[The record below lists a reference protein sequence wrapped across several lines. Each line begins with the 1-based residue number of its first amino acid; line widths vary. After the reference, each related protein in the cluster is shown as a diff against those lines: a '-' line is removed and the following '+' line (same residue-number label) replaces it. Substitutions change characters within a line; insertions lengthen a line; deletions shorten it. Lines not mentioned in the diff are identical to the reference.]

1 MEKSLFNRLHLI
13 VLAVAT
19 AGLIVLAVLNL
30 RQESEFQQ
38 PDDGVW
44 WREVQGGLEAVKVLP
59 DSPAQR
65 AGIQEGDLLTG
76 AEVLPDTAA
85 QRSEVQTQDLLSGEK
100 PLGTNSVQQTEA
112 QGKPDSGKIAAANSS
127 KPIERPAKKASGK
140 GAKKGLAES
149 GKEPEARSNGE
160 LLPKGA
166 GELLRMSPIAHL
178 SDLEHVLYRAGIY
191 GNAGYAITRGGVP
204 LDTPVGVIPEP
215 LDRGLA
221 QAQRIIGL
229 VYLAIGIYV
238 LFRRWTAAR
247 ATHFYLFCLVS
258 FALCTLKYTGEL
270 NGLDWTVFW
279 LNVVAEALQPAL
291 FLHFALT
298 FPEERLKNIR
308 RRWLLPLI
316 YAPGAGLLGLWLW
329 AIGTRQATGLLKHRL
344 DQTGT
349 AYDVAFYVLAAL
361 LFLLSYRR
369 ADTPLLRQQL
379 KWVTRGTLLA
389 VLPFTL
395 FSAVPFLLDLHP
407 PRLLTDLAGLSL
419 VFLPLT
425 FSWAIVRYRLMD
437 TDLIFKR
444 GVAYTLATG
453 LLLGAYFGVIA
464 LISVVVHNVMPEAV
478 REWGLVIAILVTAA
492 IFDPLKRRIQGWV
505 DRAFDRHRYDYRKAL
520 VEFGRGLSSETDL
533 EALLNSIVER
543 LPRTLLVA
551 RVAVFL
557 MRDSGRLRLAA
568 AHGLPVEVSVAQDR
582 FGNDR
587 GGKGSLQLGFLDFD
601 QAQDHSHIFLEN
613 AQAALYLPPDQQ
625 RTAALLDLNYYLPCR
640 VQDGA
645 TTRTIAVIGLGRT
658 IGGDFLSS
666 EDVELLE
673 SLASYI
679 GIALQNASLY
689 ARLEAKIG
697 EFERLKEFNENIVES
712 INVGILALDLND
724 RIESWNAQME
734 AMYALSRA
742 EALGQELGSV
752 FPTDFVDAIDSFRSE
767 QGVHHLYK
775 FRLTTRA
782 GEQRMVNIAIAPLLS
797 RDFISVGRIILV
809 DDITERVSLES
820 QLAQADKLSSIGLLA
835 AGVAHEI
842 NTPLAVIS
850 SYAQMLAKQL
860 KADAR
865 LGPVLDKITQQ
876 SFRAAEIA
884 NGLLNFSRTSTTEFR
899 ETNLNQVIRDTLSL
913 LEHQFKT
920 AQISVDLDLVE
931 ELPPINGNPGKLQQV
946 FLNLLLN
953 AKEAMPEGG
962 RLRVATAVNGHVE
975 AIVTDTGAGI
985 APEHLKRIYDPFF
998 TTKMTPKLG
1007 DRRGTGL
1014 GLSVSYGIIQE
1025 HAGKNHVESAVG
1037 AGTTFHLE
1045 FPLLRNSVHA

>member
-1 MEKSLFNRLHLI
+1 METSIFNRLQLTLLGL
-13 VLAVAT
+13 VT
-19 AGLIVLAVLNL
+19 AGLVLLAVLNFL
-30 RQESEFQQ
+30 EERHFQQ

-44 WREVQGGLEAVKVLP
+44 WREAADGKGLVADRVLP
-59 DSPAQR
+59 DSPGLR
-65 AGIQEGDLLTG
+65 AGIRAGDRLTG
-76 AEVLPDTAA
+76 VSILPVGPVGSGLPDAI
-85 QRSEVQTQDLLSGEK
+85 RSRE
-100 PLGTNSVQQTEA
+100 PLAGV
-112 QGKPDSGKIAAANSS
+112 
-127 KPIERPAKKASGK
+127 
-140 GAKKGLAES
+140 
-149 GKEPEARSNGE
+149 KELPEEARQHTSNE
-160 LLPKGA
+160 PLILAADVKFTPVVRSA
-166 GELLRMSPIAHL
+166 
-178 SDLEHVLYRAGIY
+178 DLERALYRTGSYFQIYYRISRDGISP
-191 GNAGYAITRGGVP
+191 GRQAELIVE
-204 LDTPVGVIPEP
+204 VIPEP
-215 LDRGLA
+215 MDRNLALGL
-221 QAQRIIGL
+221 RLIGL

-238 LFRRWTAAR
+238 LFRRWTAPR

-258 FALCTLKYTGEL
+258 FALYALKYTGA
-270 NGLDWTVFW
+270 LDATGHWDKLDQCVFW
-279 LNVVAEALQPAL
+279 FNVIAESLQPAL
-291 FLHFALT
+291 FLHFALS
-298 FPEERLKNIR
+298 FPEERLKKFSR
-308 RRWLLPLI
+308 HWLLPLI
-316 YAPGAGLLGLWLW
+316 YVPGAILLGLWIY
-329 AIGTRQATGLLKHRL
+329 AINFWQATALLKHRL

-349 AYDVAFYVLAAL
+349 AYDAVFYVFAAT

-369 ADTPLLRQQL
+369 ANTPLLRQQL
-379 KWVTRGTLLA
+379 KWLTRGALLA
-389 VLPFTL
+389 VVPFTL
-395 FSAVPFLLDLHP
+395 FYAIPFLCDWQP
-407 PRLLTDLAGLSL
+407 YSWLTNLAGLSII
-419 VFLPLT
+419 FLPLT

-453 LLLGAYFGVIA
+453 LILGAYFGVIA
-464 LISVVVHNVMPEAV
+464 AAAGLAHYRLPESVRDTGE
-478 REWGLVIAILVTAA
+478 GIAIMLALA
-492 IFDPLKRRIQGWV
+492 LFEPLKRRIQGWV
-505 DRAFDRHRYDYRKAL
+505 DKVFDRHRYDYRKAL

-533 EALLNSIVER
+533 HALLESIVER
-543 LPRTLLVA
+543 LPSTLLVA

-557 MRDSGRLRLAA
+557 AQNSEEPGRLYLAA
-568 AHGLPVEVSVAQDR
+568 SHGLPSEALNAQIGMD
-582 FGNDR
+582 
-587 GGKGSLQLGFLDFD
+587 LGFLNFD
-601 QAQDHSHIFLEN
+601 QATDHSHIFLEN
-613 AQAALYLPPDQQ
+613 AQQAMHLPDGQQ

-645 TTRTIAVIGLGRT
+645 TSRTIAVIGLGRT

-689 ARLEAKIG
+689 ARLEEKIG

-712 INVGILALDLND
+712 INVGILALDLDD

-742 EALGQELGSV
+742 EAIGQELSAV
-752 FPTDFVDAIDSFRSE
+752 FPVEFIEALEGFRNE

-775 FRLTTRA
+775 FPLTTRA
-782 GEQRMVNIAIAPLLS
+782 GEQRAANIAIAPLLS

-809 DDITERVSLES
+809 DDITERVSLET

-850 SYAQMLAKQL
+850 SYAQMLSKQL
-860 KADAR
+860 KGDAR

-899 ETNLNQVIRDTLSL
+899 DTNLNQVIRDTLSL

-920 AQISVDLDLVE
+920 AQIIVDLELAE
-931 ELPPINGNPGKLQQV
+931 ELPSIHGNPGKLQQV

-953 AKEAMPEGG
+953 AKEAMPGGG
-962 RLRVATAVNGHVE
+962 RLRVATLANRRDNCVAALVNDSG
-975 AIVTDTGAGI
+975 TGI

-998 TTKMTPKLG
+998 TTKNVPRAG

-1025 HAGKNHVESAVG
+1025 HAGKIHVESAIG

>member
-1 MEKSLFNRLHLI
+1 MESSLFNRLQAT
-13 VLAVAT
+13 VLALAT
-19 AGLIVLAVLNL
+19 AGLVVLAVLNY
-30 RQESEFQQ
+30 RQETQFQQ

-44 WREVQGGLEAVKVLP
+44 WREVHGGLEAVKVLP
-59 DSPAQR
+59 NSPGQR
-65 AGIQEGDLLTG
+65 AGIQQHDLLTG
-76 AEVLPDTAA
+76 AAVLPDTAA
-85 QRSEVQTQDLLSGEK
+85 QRAGMQTQDLLIGEK
-100 PLGTNSVQQTEA
+100 AQSENPAKQTETSKVSAGKTTPAGTADQGVPPANKA
-112 QGKPDSGKIAAANSS
+112 QPGGKRKELAKNPDQ
-127 KPIERPAKKASGK
+127 PAPESDEDILPAGDKQLVPMSPVSRLADLDHVLHDTQVYGKAS
-140 GAKKGLAES
+140 
-149 GKEPEARSNGE
+149 
-160 LLPKGA
+160 
-166 GELLRMSPIAHL
+166 
-178 SDLEHVLYRAGIY
+178 
-191 GNAGYAITRGGVP
+191 YAITRDGIP
-204 LDTPVGVIPEP
+204 LDTPVVVIPEP

-221 QAQRIIGL
+221 QAQRVIGL

-238 LFRRWTAAR
+238 LFRRWGAAR

-258 FALCTLKYTGEL
+258 FALCTLKFTGEL
-270 NGLDWTVFW
+270 NGLDWTVYW
-279 LNVVAEALQPAL
+279 LNVIAESLQPAL
-291 FLHFALT
+291 LLHFALS
-298 FPEERLKNIR
+298 FPQERFKNIR
-308 RRWLLPLI
+308 RRWLLPLV
-316 YAPGAGLLGLWLW
+316 YAPGVALVSLWLW
-329 AIGTRQATGLLKHRL
+329 AINTREATGLLKHRL

-349 AYDVAFYVLAAL
+349 GYDAIFYVLAAV
-361 LFLLSYRR
+361 LFLRSYRR

-379 KWVTRGTLLA
+379 KWLYRGAWLA
-389 VLPFTL
+389 IGPFTL
-395 FSAVPFLLDLHP
+395 FYAIPFMFDLRMP
-407 PRLLTDLAGLSL
+407 DLLTKLAGLSL
-419 VFLPLT
+419 VILPLT

-444 GVAYTLATG
+444 GVAYMLATG
-453 LLLGAYFGVIA
+453 LLLGASYGIIA
-464 LISVVVHNVMPEAV
+464 LIALVVHNGMPEAV
-478 REWGLVIAILVTAA
+478 REWGLVLTILVTCA
-492 IFDPLKRRIQGWV
+492 IFDPLKRRIQRWV
-505 DRAFDRHRYDYRKAL
+505 DKAFDRHRYDYRKAL

-533 EALLNSIVER
+533 DALLDSIVER
-543 LPRTLLVA
+543 LPSALLVA

-557 MRDSGRLRLAA
+557 TQDSGRLRLAA
-568 AHGLPVEVSVAQDR
+568 SHGLPSEAMYARNGHD
-582 FGNDR
+582 
-587 GGKGSLQLGFLDFD
+587 SLALGFLDFD
-601 QAQDHSHIFLEN
+601 HARDHSHIFLEN
-613 AQAALYLPPDQQ
+613 AQQALHLPPDQQ

-640 VQDGA
+640 VPGEQKKDGSA
-645 TTRTIAVIGLGRT
+645 QRTIAVIGLGRT

-689 ARLEAKIG
+689 ARLESKIG

-712 INVGILALDLND
+712 INVGILALDLDD

-734 AMYALSRA
+734 AMYAFSRA
-742 EALGQELGSV
+742 EAIGQSLRAV
-752 FPTDFVDAIDSFRSE
+752 FPSEFVEAIDNFRNE

-782 GEQRMVNIAIAPLLS
+782 GEQRTANIAVAPLLS
-797 RDFISVGRIILV
+797 RDFVSVGRIILV

-850 SYAQMLAKQL
+850 SYAQMLSKQL
-860 KADAR
+860 KSDTR

-920 AQISVDLDLVE
+920 AQIVIALDLAE
-931 ELPPINGNPGKLQQV
+931 ELPAINGNPGKLQQV

-962 RLRVATAVNGHVE
+962 TLSVATLVNGHVE
-975 AIVTDTGAGI
+975 AIVTDSGAGI

-998 TTKMTPKLG
+998 TTKTTPRPG

-1025 HAGKNHVESAVG
+1025 HAGKIHVESAVG
-1037 AGTTFHLE
+1037 SGTTFHLE

>member
-1 MEKSLFNRLHLI
+1 METSLITRLQATL
-13 VLAVAT
+13 LAVAT
-19 AGLIVLAVLNL
+19 AGLFVLAVLNF
-30 RQESEFQQ
+30 RQESRFQQ

-44 WREVQGGLEAVKVLP
+44 WSEAQGGDGLIAEKVLP
-59 DSPAQR
+59 ESPGQR
-65 AGIQEGDLLTG
+65 AGLQAHDLLT
-76 AEVLPDTAA
+76 EVN
-85 QRSEVQTQDLLSGEK
+85 
-100 PLGTNSVQQTEA
+100 GTPVVHVA
-112 QGKPDSGKIAAANSS
+112 
-127 KPIERPAKKASGK
+127 
-140 GAKKGLAES
+140 
-149 GKEPEARSNGE
+149 
-160 LLPKGA
+160 
-166 GELLRMSPIAHL
+166 
-178 SDLEHVLYRAGIY
+178 DLERELYLRTGVY
-191 GNAGYAITRGGVP
+191 GNAKYSITRDGIP
-204 LDTPVGVIPEP
+204 LDTPVLVIPEP
-215 LDRGLA
+215 PDRSLQLA
-221 QAQRIIGL
+221 LRFIGL
-229 VYLAIGIYV
+229 IYLAIGMYV
-238 LFRRWTAAR
+238 LFRRWTAPR

-258 FALCTLKYTGEL
+258 FALYALKYTGK
-270 NGLDWTVFW
+270 LDALDQTVFW
-279 LNVVAEALQPAL
+279 CNVLAESLQPAL
-291 FLHFALT
+291 FLHFALS
-298 FPEERLKNIR
+298 FPEIRFKNLS

-316 YAPGAGLLGLWLW
+316 YAPGAGLLALWIW
-329 AIGTRQATGLLKHRL
+329 SIGTREATGLLLHRL
-344 DQTGT
+344 NQTST
-349 AYDVAFYVLAAL
+349 AYDAFFYVLAAL
-361 LFLLSYRR
+361 LFMRSYSK

-379 KWVTRGTLLA
+379 KWLTRGTLLA

-395 FSAVPFLLDLHP
+395 FYAIPFLLDMNP
-407 PRLLTDLAGLSL
+407 PRLLTNLAGLSL

-453 LLLGAYFGVIA
+453 LLLGGYFGIIA
-464 LISVVVHNVMPEAV
+464 LISVLVHNAMPEAV
-478 REWGLVIAILVTAA
+478 REFGLVAAILATAA

-533 EALLNSIVER
+533 RALLHSIVER

-557 MRDSGRLRLAA
+557 APESGGLRLAA
-568 AHGLPVEVSVAQDR
+568 AHGLPAEAMAAQDR
-582 FGNDR
+582 
-587 GGKGSLQLGFLDFD
+587 LALGFLDFD
-601 QAQDHSHIFLEN
+601 QATDHSHIFLEN
-613 AQAALYLPPDQQ
+613 AQQAVHLPEDEQ

-640 VQDGA
+640 VASGQMEEGDA
-645 TTRTIAVIGLGRT
+645 SRTIAVIGLGRT

-689 ARLEAKIG
+689 ARLAEKVG

-712 INVGILALDLND
+712 INVGILALDLD
-724 RIESWNAQME
+724 ERIESWNAQME
-734 AMYALSRA
+734 AMYAFSRS
-742 EALGQELGSV
+742 EAIGQALRDV
-752 FPTDFVDAIDSFRSE
+752 FPGEFVDALDTFRNE
-767 QGVHHLYK
+767 PGVHHLYK
-775 FRLTTRA
+775 FPLTTRA
-782 GEQRMVNIAIAPLLS
+782 GEQRTVNIAIAPLLS
-797 RDFISVGRIILV
+797 RDFVSVGRIILV
-809 DDITERVSLES
+809 DDITERVSLEA
-820 QLAQADKLSSIGLLA
+820 QLTQADKLSSIGLLA

-850 SYAQMLAKQL
+850 SYAQMLSKQL
-860 KADAR
+860 KGDAR
-865 LGPVLDKITQQ
+865 LSPVLDKITQQ

-920 AQISVDLDLVE
+920 AQIIVDLELADK
-931 ELPPINGNPGKLQQV
+931 LPPNHGNPGKLQQV

-953 AKEAMPEGG
+953 AKDAMPGGG
-962 RLRVATAVNGHVE
+962 RLRVATLANGHVE
-975 AIVTDTGAGI
+975 AVVADSGTGI

-998 TTKMTPKLG
+998 TTKTMPKPG

-1025 HAGKNHVESAVG
+1025 HSGKIHVESAVG